1 MATMFEYEGR
11 ERRRRE
17 SLMFVK
23 IVAFLVFAIVPS
35 LVNKE
40 VWGTFT
46 VRGSICK
53 RTCLECMV
61 EDPIGSIH
69 CVSWLFSHQSCHF

>member
-11 ERRRRE
+11 ERRKRE

-35 LVNKE
+35 LVKKE
-40 VWGTFT
+40 GGGFYGQRFNLQEDVS
-46 VRGSICK
+46 R
-53 RTCLECMV
+53 M
-61 EDPIGSIH
+61 DPIGSIH

>member
-1 MATMFEYEGR
+1 MATMFEDEGR
-11 ERRRRE
+11 ESRKRE

-23 IVAFLVFAIVPS
+23 IVAFLVFAIEPS
-35 LVNKE
+35 LVKKE
-40 VWGTFT
+40 GWGAFT

-69 CVSWLFSHQSCHF
+69 CVLWLFSP